1 MHTLMQNVL
10 LHAPCVYS
18 RRPLRLCDFCFK
30 SNVDMRRPKA
40 GLHSGR
46 QSRPSLIRAEAKQS
60 DEDKQE
66 AMLERR
72 EKNAR
77 RRKDSSSYRQTQRTQ
92 QSQRQLSI
100 DGKPRWPEGQLFPD
114 GWEQMGP
121 FGKAWQIYAGE
132 RGLLFWANKLA
143 YAAVFVII
151 GGWVLFRIVGP
162 ALGLYQLTNDINT
175 PTKY

>member
-1 MHTLMQNVL
+1 MQGEDGTPLHTGKHSEHSSLRDRSAAEVLMAKKWIHMVAVERIQVL
-10 LHAPCVYS
+10 GTVLTLLSCKWSSQAVASLLTCTIKCLIVHLQRLSLVNSNCCV
-18 RRPLRLCDFCFK
+18 
-30 SNVDMRRPKA
+30 
-40 GLHSGR
+40 
-46 QSRPSLIRAEAKQS
+46 
-60 DEDKQE
+60 
-66 AMLERR
+66 
-72 EKNAR
+72 
-77 RRKDSSSYRQTQRTQ
+77 
-92 QSQRQLSI
+92 QLSA

-114 GWEQMGP
+114 GWEEMGP

-143 YAAVFVII
+143 YIAVFVII